1 MRKRPI
7 TRNEVR
13 ALIYHIQFR
22 IKGAG
27 VNFRPF
33 NLHLALGPERF
44 ELEFADT
51 HKQPPPA
58 SA

>member
-1 MRKRPI
+1 M
-7 TRNEVR
+7 VR

>member
-1 MRKRPI
+1 M
-7 TRNEVR
+7 VR

-33 NLHLALGPERF
+33 NLHLALGLERF
-44 ELEFADT
+44 ELEFAEWHLT